1 MEMIEA
7 GKKNSNLMFWKLIFP
22 AVAFVG
28 VLVTD
33 HWFFSGVML
42 APTCN
47 FIMLAILS
55 MRLKPVPMFCWAVA
69 FLCSTLFVLM
79 FPDFAMKGA
88 VDVHANIFIRSIGA
102 VTGAVLAVYLCIH
115 RARLMKDHGQM
126 LQLLKRMPV
135 PFVLSD
141 EHGEILF
148 INEQASALLKVTNKD
163 AVGDSYFSLLEN
175 VAEKGTS
182 IQRYLS
188 VFDTKSS
195 QELVSKF
202 RPRTNSG
209 VLLDGHSIL
218 VETAGLRRMVTI
230 ISPSQ
235 NDMPAVSP
243 TAAI

>member
-7 GKKNSNLMFWKLIFP
+7 RKKNSNSRFWNLVFP
-22 AVAFVG
+22 TVALVG

-33 HWFFSGVML
+33 HIFFSGVML
-42 APTCN
+42 TPTCN

-55 MRLKPVPMFCWAVA
+55 MRLKPAPMFFWAA
-69 FLCSTLFVLM
+69 MFLCSTLFVLM
-79 FPDFAMKGA
+79 FPEFAMKGPMDA
-88 VDVHANIFIRSIGA
+88 HANMFIRSIGA
-102 VTGAVLAVYLCIH
+102 TTGAALAVFLCIH
-115 RARLMKDHGQM
+115 RSRLTKDHGQM

-163 AVGDSYFSLLEN
+163 ALGDSFFSLLEN

-202 RPRTNSG
+202 RPRTNPDA
-209 VLLDGHSIL
+209 LFNGHSIL

-235 NDMPAVSP
+235 DDAPVVSP
-243 TAAI
+243 AAAS

>member
-1 MEMIEA
+1 
-7 GKKNSNLMFWKLIFP
+7 
-22 AVAFVG
+22 
-28 VLVTD
+28 
-33 HWFFSGVML
+33 
-42 APTCN
+42 
-47 FIMLAILS
+47 
-55 MRLKPVPMFCWAVA
+55 MRLKPVPMTLWAVA

-88 VDVHANIFIRSIGA
+88 VDVHANMFIRSIGA

-115 RARLMKDHGQM
+115 RARLVKDHGQM

-148 INEQASALLKVTNKD
+148 INEQAAALLKVASKD
-163 AVGDSYFSLLEN
+163 AVGDSFFSLLEN

-202 RPRTNSG
+202 RPRTNPD
-209 VLLDGHSIL
+209 VLFNGHSIL

-230 ISPSQ
+230 ISPAQ
-235 NDMPAVSP
+235 DDAPAVSP
-243 TAAI
+243 TAAS